1 MKTASSIKQGYMAA
15 WELMIVH
22 ICQECT
28 VSLDKTWFSLGQSS
42 LSGLLP
48 SSCFSYTHNLHAVYD
63 FTFLWDND
71 NIYVHL

>member
-28 VSLDKTWFSLGQSS
+28 VSLDKTWFSLGSV
-42 LSGLLP
+42 LP
-48 SSCFSYTHNLHAVYD
+48 EWFVAFQL
-63 FTFLWDND
+63 F
-71 NIYVHL
+71 